1 MTTLT
6 MISYHR
12 RRIFAAARDFLVV
25 GVLPASAAVFL
36 GWPVFRSLQL
46 APAGQKW
53 TILAIFVS
61 DLVLMLSARFGPKS
75 AFFQLPRESYGQ
87 KP

>member
-1 MTTLT
+1 MTTLA

-12 RRIFAAARDFLVV
+12 RRIFAAA
-25 GVLPASAAVFL
+25 VFV

-61 DLVLMLSARFGPKS
+61 DLVLMLSARFGLKS

>member
-1 MTTLT
+1 MTLT

-12 RRIFAAARDFLVV
+12 RRIFAAARDFLVAD
-25 GVLPASAAVFL
+25 VLPASAAVFL

-53 TILAIFVS
+53 TILPIFIS
-61 DLVLMLSARFGPKS
+61 GLVLMLVARFGLKS
-75 AFFQLPRESYGQ
+75 AFFQLPRESHGQ

>member
-1 MTTLT
+1 MTTLA
-6 MISYHR
+6 MISHHR
-12 RRIFAAARDFLVV
+12 RRIFAAARDFLVA
-25 GVLPASAAVFL
+25 GVLPTSAAVFL

-53 TILAIFVS
+53 TILAIFVP
-61 DLVLMLSARFGPKS
+61 DLVLMLFARFGLKS
-75 AFFQLPRESYGQ
+75 AFFQLPRKSYGQ